1 MIDTTDVAG
10 TAPAD
15 GAVDACVQPQPR
27 TQEEIREYLPRTFRD
42 RPMPGVFRYLYPA
55 PTGVAPFGTFS
66 TSVSPAAGL
75 PGSDPGLAA
84 GDLAANGV
92 RDAVLVPLT
101 RGQLPN
107 LDLGSA
113 LCAATNDW
121 LAATWL
127 GGVPGP
133 VRYHGSIRI
142 NPLDVDASVRE
153 VHRWAGDDRMVQVAV
168 PLESQLPYGHRV
180 YHPLWEAVAAT
191 GLPVA
196 VRSEGYSGAAFH
208 PTPGGFPRHYVE
220 FAALFPQNFVYH
232 LTSLIAEG
240 VFERL
245 PGLQFVFTDG
255 GFDVLTPLMWRMD
268 MDWPITRIEAPWVTK
283 RPMLY
288 LADHVRFVTGT
299 YEGPPDD
306 DRVLGEWLE
315 MTDAADLLLYGSGYP
330 RWDTT
335 APRDV
340 LPGLAGPGRE
350 RILGGNARSL
360 YGLPER
366 VGAHG

>member
-1 MIDTTDVAG
+1 
-10 TAPAD
+10 
-15 GAVDACVQPQPR
+15 
-27 TQEEIREYLPRTFRD
+27 
-42 RPMPGVFRYLYPA
+42 MPGVFRYLYPA
-55 PTGVAPFGTFS
+55 PTGLAPYGAFS

-75 PGSDPGLAA
+75 PGSDPALAA
-84 GDLAANGV
+84 RDLAANGV
-92 RDAVLVPLT
+92 REAVLVPLT

-133 VRYHGSIRI
+133 CATTAPSGST
-142 NPLDVDASVRE
+142 
-153 VHRWAGDDRMVQVAV
+153 RWTSTPRSARSTGGPATTGWCRWRCRWSPSCPTATACT
-168 PLESQLPYGHRV
+168 PSG
-180 YHPLWEAVAAT
+180 EAVAAA

-245 PGLQFVFTDG
+245 PDVRFVFTDG

-306 DRVLGEWLE
+306 ERVLGEWLE
-315 MTDAADLLLYGSGYP
+315 MTAAADLLLYGSGYP

-335 APRDV
+335 APGDV
-340 LPGLAGPGRE
+340 LPGLLGTGRE
-350 RILGGNARSL
+350 RILAGNARDL

-366 VGAHG
+366 VGARE

>member
-1 MIDTTDVAG
+1 MS
-10 TAPAD
+10 
-15 GAVDACVQPQPR
+15 AVDACVQPQPA
-27 TQEEIREYLPRTFRD
+27 TQDEIRAYLPRSFRD

-66 TSVSPAAGL
+66 GSISAAAGL

-84 GDLAANGV
+84 ADLAAAGV
-92 RDAVLVPLT
+92 RDAVLLPLT

-127 GGVPGP
+127 ERPPEP

-142 NPLDVDASVRE
+142 NPLDVDAAVRE
-153 VHRWAGDDRMVQVAV
+153 VGRWAGDDRMVQVAV

-180 YHPLWEAVAAT
+180 YFPLWEAVAASER
-191 GLPVA
+191 PVA

-220 FAALFPQNFVYH
+220 FASLFPHNFVYH

-245 PGLQFVFTDG
+245 PDLRFVFTDG

-306 DRVLGEWLE
+306 ARVLEEWLE
-315 MTDAADLLLYGSGYP
+315 MTDAANLLIYGSGYP

-335 APRDV
+335 PPGDV
-340 LPGLAGPGRE
+340 LPGLRGAARD
-350 RILGGNARSL
+350 RILAGNAHSL
-360 YGLPER
+360 YRLSER
-366 VGAHG
+366 VEA